1 MNGVNSIEALEHAS
15 SPARSLWLSS
25 VNPPR
30 GRGDSFF
37 RVSGRRREREKESSP
52 AFCEFSRAWGCTVPR
67 NQDVIGGNKR
77 GRREF
82 NVALLLL
89 LLLPSNKGCFLD
101 FVSSSLRE
109 GDPRWMGVMIM
120 NEACLE
126 KRDASCVLIQ
136 DARRDTRRMITRDEK
151 CLIRCVFRKEMV
163 WWVGVEERRKSF
175 FPFVPLEGPLSRPAP
190 SKFFS
195 VLYKTGTLKK

>member
-1 MNGVNSIEALEHAS
+1 MET
-15 SPARSLWLSS
+15 RSS
-25 VNPPR
+25 VFQE
-30 GRGDSFF
+30 GGE
-37 RVSGRRREREKESSP
+37 RERESSP

-163 WWVGVEERRKSF
+163 VGGCRGEKEVVFSF
-175 FPFVPLEGPLSRPAP
+175 RLSFR
-190 SKFFS
+190 
-195 VLYKTGTLKK
+195 